1 MLKSKANKELE
12 LPIAQFIKFNESIF
26 YDANIPPDEY
36 TPLSHTPHHYITPEE
51 LTNILSHHFKA
62 DKSSGMSKMPL

>member
-1 MLKSKANKELE
+1 MLKAKGNKELE
-12 LPIAQFIKFNESIF
+12 LPMGEFIKFNEPIL

-36 TPLSHTPHHYITPEE
+36 TPLSHAPHHNITPEE